1 VGGSVEATV
10 RTTTPDDP
18 VYVYDVASGTA
29 SDGFTGAGPVVIAI
43 DNLPA
48 EIPRDASDHF
58 GDALFPFVDSLVGAD
73 FDRPFDRLALPPAI
87 LGGLVAHRGE
97 LTPDYRYLESAL
109 DAVCR

>member
-1 VGGSVEATV
+1 
-10 RTTTPDDP
+10 
-18 VYVYDVASGTA
+18 
-29 SDGFTGAGPVVIAI
+29 
-43 DNLPA
+43 
-48 EIPRDASDHF
+48 
-58 GDALFPFVDSLVGAD
+58 VDSLVGAD